1 MKDPIRCNEISH
13 SKTLSDSFCPLLS
26 IIERGLTVRP
36 STFPSTWIL
45 KLAPFLFIQF
55 AVLKSDATLDLQVVN
70 EMWTTTACVTLAEG
84 NKLCYDCNLGS
95 GYDVRTDAAMRVF
108 LALCKTTGCRSVHRS
123 V

>member
-55 AVLKSDATLDLQVVN
+55 AVLKSDATLGPGKFRHTNDP
-70 EMWTTTACVTLAEG
+70 
-84 NKLCYDCNLGS
+84 
-95 GYDVRTDAAMRVF
+95 
-108 LALCKTTGCRSVHRS
+108 KTFNWK
-123 V
+123 